1 MILENI
7 STATLLSA
15 LLVLFVL
22 SAFFSGSE
30 TALMSVNRYRLA
42 NLARQGN
49 KRASLVMRLLEKPD
63 RLIGLILFGNN
74 LANILIAQ
82 LATFLGYRLYGDAGI
97 AAATGILT
105 FMMLIF
111 AELAPKTLSAL
122 HPQAVAMP
130 AALIYT
136 PLMTL
141 LYPLVWV
148 ITLFANTLLRAL
160 GVSSSAETVNP
171 LNREELRTVLANS
184 GRHISPQYQDMLI
197 GILDLEKKT
206 VEDIMIP
213 RSEIVGIDLDA
224 DLDEIEDQLLN
235 TNYTRIPVYHGDV
248 NKITGV
254 IHVRNL
260 LPLAKEGEVTKEAL
274 VKAGHA
280 PFYVPENLTLLHAL
294 AEFKNRKRRLSLIVD
309 EYGDV
314 QGLVTLEDL
323 LEEIVGEFTSDPST
337 YDVHIDRRPDGSV
350 IAAGGCHI
358 RELNRSLGWRL
369 NEDGPKTI
377 NGVVLE
383 YLESIP
389 EQGTCILLDGH
400 PLEVIKTRQNAVKA
414 VRISPKLPEAGEEA
428 SGKRQ

>member
-7 STATLLSA
+7 STATLFSV

-136 PLMTL
+136 PLMVL
-141 LYPLVWV
+141 LYPLVRV
-148 ITLFANTLLRAL
+148 ITLFANALLKAL

-171 LNREELRTVLANS
+171 LNREELRTVLASS
-184 GRHISPQYQDMLI
+184 GRHIPEQYQDMLL

-213 RSEIVGIDLDA
+213 RSEIVGIDLEA
-224 DLDEIEDQLLN
+224 DLDEIEEQLLN

-248 NKITGV
+248 NKITSV
-254 IHVRNL
+254 IHVRDV
-260 LPLAKEGEVTKEAL
+260 LPLAKENEMTKEAL
-274 VKAGHA
+274 IKTGHA
-280 PFYVPENLTLLHAL
+280 PFYVPENSTLLHAL
-294 AEFKNRKRRLSLIVD
+294 AEFKNRKRRLGLIVD

-323 LEEIVGEFTSDPST
+323 LEEIVGEFTSDPAT
-337 YDVHIDRRPDGSV
+337 YDLDVERQPDGSV
-350 IAAGGCHI
+350 IADGGCHI
-358 RELNRSLGWRL
+358 RELNRALGWRL

-389 EQGTCILLDGH
+389 EKGTCILLDGH

-414 VRISPKLPEAGEEA
+414 VRISPKLPAAEEE
-428 SGKRQ
+428 GR

>member
-1 MILENI
+1 MTLENI
-7 STATLLSA
+7 STTTLLST

-49 KRASLVMRLLEKPD
+49 KRARMVMRLLEKPD

-141 LYPLVWV
+141 LYPLVWF
-148 ITLFANTLLRAL
+148 ITLLANALLKTL
-160 GVSSSAETVNP
+160 GVSSATETVNP
-171 LNREELRTVLANS
+171 LNREELRTVLASS
-184 GRHISPQYQDMLI
+184 GRNIPPQYQDMLL

-213 RSEIVGIDLDA
+213 RNEIVGIDLDG
-224 DLDEIEDQLLN
+224 DLEEIEDQLLN

-248 NKITGV
+248 NKVTGV
-254 IHVRNL
+254 VHVRDL

-274 VKAGHA
+274 IKAGHA
-280 PFYVPENLTLLHAL
+280 PFYVPENSTLLHVL

-323 LEEIVGEFTSDPST
+323 LEEIVGEFTSDPAT
-337 YDVHIDRRPDGSV
+337 YDLNIERRPDGSV
-350 IAAGGCHI
+350 IADGGCHI
-358 RELNRSLGWRL
+358 RELNRVLGWRL

-389 EQGTCILLDGH
+389 EKGTCILLDGH
-400 PLEVIKTRQNAVKA
+400 PLEVIKTQQNAIKA
-414 VRISPKLPEAGEEA
+414 VRISPKLAAVEEEDRA
-428 SGKRQ
+428 RQ